1 MRNNHPMV
9 PPMNHFQEENKNRLS
24 LAKTI
29 SGPRQK
35 FFCKLEHFRA
45 MLWTKQFSPSQNR
58 DFENV
63 KVIGPEEMLILFF
76 GAAEASQTKIGST

>member
-1 MRNNHPMV
+1 
-9 PPMNHFQEENKNRLS
+9 
-24 LAKTI
+24 
-29 SGPRQK
+29 
-35 FFCKLEHFRA
+35 